1 MPVALLTGR
10 VYQDGLGGLRAVLFF
25 WGERSFG
32 TRREAL
38 SPIRAASLSGRAASK
53 RSLQVRAHNIDKF
66 VGGESL
72 LGTDLLLWV
81 DDVKPDV
88 ALEQFRHQPVHGAA
102 RGRD

>member
-53 RSLQVRAHNIDKF
+53 RSLQVRAHNINEFIGRK
-66 VGGESL
+66 SL
-72 LGTDLLLWV
+72 LGTDLLLRI
-81 DDVKPDV
+81 DDVKADV
-88 ALEQFRHQPVHGAA
+88 AFEQFGHQPIHGAA